1 MGNVRENTRISTVPT
16 LMLTTRKDE
25 AEVVKGLNV
34 DTDDYLTKPF
44 DDTELLARVN
54 ALFRRIPIK
63 KVEQNIIK
71 SDGYE
76 LDTNK
81 FTLNF
86 QNKRVVLTMKEYKI
100 IEALIKNPLRIVD
113 SHIRNLREKLKNAEF
128 PTDKFLLTVW
138 RIGHKWK

>member
-100 IEALIKNPLRIVD
+100 IEALIKNRLRIVD
-113 SHIRNLREKLKNAEF
+113 SHMRNLREKLKNAEF